1 MRYPV
6 SDDMLAQLVGEQLEG
21 CVASGAEFTAY
32 EITRVLRTEQPHLDI
47 RHDAVRAW
55 VHTFMQGVLSAGL
68 YTASRRDFGFQEAIV
83 YEPAAAMSVIA
94 LPAMPISLN

>member
-6 SDDMLAQLVGEQLEG
+6 SDDILAQLVGEQLQD
-21 CVASGAEFTAY
+21 CIASGAEFTAY

-55 VHTFMQGVLSAGL
+55 VHRFMQGVISAGL
-68 YTASRRDFGFQEAIV
+68 YTASRRDFGFQEAVV
-83 YEPAAAMSVIA
+83 YEPSLVTTVPV
-94 LPAMPISLN
+94 LPTVPISLN